1 MNTLLDIY
9 NKVNTYG
16 NVRNMEFKVETPGHI
31 TYTFPLNKSEE
42 SSPGVIHGGSVA
54 GFMDAVMG
62 VAALSLATE
71 SGNLVSTVEFKLNF
85 LAPVYSSD
93 VLKGEGKVI
102 FSGKR
107 IYVTEGKIWNQDDVL
122 ISMATGTFNAYPAE
136 KSAVK
141 HLLDAHLPK

>member
-1 MNTLLDIY
+1 MNTLLEIY

-16 NVRNMEFKVETPGHI
+16 NVRNMEFTVIVPGHI
-31 TYTFPLNKSEE
+31 KYTFPLNSNEE
-42 SSPGVIHGGSVA
+42 SSPGVVHGGSVA

-71 SGNLVSTVEFKLNF
+71 KGNLVSTVEFKLNF
-85 LAPVYSSD
+85 LAPVFSTD
-93 VLKGEGKVI
+93 VLKGEGMVV

-107 IYVTEGKIWNQDDVL
+107 IYVTEGKIWNQDNVL
-122 ISMATGTFNAYPAE
+122 VAMATGTFNAYPAE

-141 HLLDAHLPK
+141 HLINS